1 MRFLILFL
9 SFLYCQDYNYTNL
22 QFEVNNRQDLDKS
35 FVGLTAP
42 GFYLKDLN
50 NNDFFLTDNLN
61 KPTIINFFNTQC
73 SPCMEEIPLLIDF
86 YNTYKEKINFVI
98 VDVAEYSLSSSKN
111 KRETADDVQTVFKRV
126 FKLDARKLP
135 FPILIDQYS
144 VASINYNVVDAEGI
158 IPRPIPVTFLIN
170 SNGII
175 VWEHRKKIVE
185 EDLTFLKSSF
195 YEIFN

>member
-1 MRFLILFL
+1 MRFLILYL
-9 SFLYCQDYNYTNL
+9 SFLYCQDYNFTDL

-73 SPCMEEIPLLIDF
+73 SPCMEELPLLMDF
-86 YNTYKEKINFVI
+86 YNSHKEKINFII
-98 VDVAEYSLSSSKN
+98 VDVAEYSLASSNN
-111 KRETADDVQTVFKRV
+111 KRETADDVQKVFKRV
-126 FKLDARKLP
+126 FKLDAKKLP

-144 VASINYNVVDAEGI
+144 VASINYNVVDAQGI

-170 SNGII
+170 SSGVI
-175 VWEHRKKIVE
+175 VWEHRKKVKK
-185 EDLTFLKSSF
+185 EDLIFLTNTFND
-195 YEIFN
+195 IFN

>member
-1 MRFLILFL
+1 MRFFILFL
-9 SFLYCQDYNYTNL
+9 SFLFCQEYNFSNL

-144 VASINYNVVDAEGI
+144 VASINYNVVDAQGI

>member
-1 MRFLILFL
+1 M
-9 SFLYCQDYNYTNL
+9 
-22 QFEVNNRQDLDKS
+22 
-35 FVGLTAP
+35 
-42 GFYLKDLN
+42 
-50 NNDFFLTDNLN
+50 
-61 KPTIINFFNTQC
+61 
-73 SPCMEEIPLLIDF
+73 DF
-86 YNTYKEKINFVI
+86 YNTHKEKINFII
-98 VDVAEYSLSSSKN
+98 VDVAEYSLASSNN
-111 KRETADDVQTVFKRV
+111 KRETADDVQKVFKRV
-126 FKLDARKLP
+126 FKLDAKKLP